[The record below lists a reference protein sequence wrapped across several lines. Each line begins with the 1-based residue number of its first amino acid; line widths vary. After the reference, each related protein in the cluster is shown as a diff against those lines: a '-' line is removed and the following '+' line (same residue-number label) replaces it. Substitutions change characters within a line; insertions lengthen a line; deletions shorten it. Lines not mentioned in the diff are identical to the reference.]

1 VPSSRRKVM
10 GPAEGVM
17 PQKKRAVLLVEN
29 NPDDV
34 WLVEMAFER
43 AELKHR
49 LITVA
54 DGLQALDYIKGRGK
68 YGNREKYPLPDLIL
82 LDLGLPGL
90 SGMDMLE
97 HLRGQPKT
105 KNVPITVLS
114 GSSFVR
120 DVTRAYELGANSF
133 LMKPSD
139 LRKFTAAIKETVDF
153 WLGSTKL
160 SSPPDFLQMPSLMQG
175 SGATES

>member
-1 VPSSRRKVM
+1 
-10 GPAEGVM
+10 M

-54 DGLQALDYIKGRGK
+54 DGLHALDYIKGRGK
-68 YGNREKYPLPDLIL
+68 YGDRDKYPLPDLIL

-90 SGMDMLE
+90 SGMDLLE
-97 HLRGQPKT
+97 RLRAQSKT

-120 DVTRAYELGANSF
+120 DVTRAYQLGANSF

-139 LRKFTAAIKETVDF
+139 LKKFTAAIKETVDF
-153 WLGSTKL
+153 WLGSTKF
-160 SSPPDFLQMPSLMQG
+160 SSPPVFLQMPSLIQG

>member
-1 VPSSRRKVM
+1 M
-10 GPAEGVM
+10 A
-17 PQKKRAVLLVEN
+17 QKKPTVLLVEN
-29 NPDDV
+29 NPDDA

-49 LITVA
+49 LIVLA

-68 YGNREKYPLPDLIL
+68 YGDREKYPLPNLIL

-90 SGMDMLE
+90 SGMDLLQ
-97 HLRGQPKT
+97 HLRGQSKT
-105 KNVPITVLS
+105 RDVPITVLS

-120 DVTRAYELGANSF
+120 DVTKAYQLGANSF

-160 SSPPDFLQMPSLMQG
+160 SSPPVFLQMPSVTQG
-175 SGATES
+175 SGVTET